1 MPDFKNIA
9 YQESDKI
16 GYLTLQR
23 DDGINVLNIE
33 MMEEINSALESL
45 KHGGNLKALV
55 LRAKGKAFS
64 AGVDVGE
71 HTDELAGKMIK
82 SFHRMFLHLD
92 KMECPT
98 IALVH
103 GAALGGGCEL
113 ACFCDMVLAREGVKF
128 GQPEIKV
135 GVFPP
140 VAAATFPQYA
150 HLKKVYEFLLV
161 GDVIL
166 SNEAE
171 RMGLVSRIYPKEDFE
186 KKCQELIYRLAS
198 NSAAI
203 LRLTKKAIRA
213 GIGKRFSEALPAIE
227 DIYLNEMMKTKDA
240 HEGLA
245 AFMEKRRPEWRDE

>member
-1 MPDFKNIA
+1 MAEYKHIG
-9 YQESDKI
+9 YEESDKI
-16 GYLTLQR
+16 GYLTFQR
-23 DDGINVLNIE
+23 DDDINVLNIE
-33 MMEEINSALESL
+33 MMEEINSALKSL
-45 KHGGNLKALV
+45 DAGRNLKALV

-64 AGVDVGE
+64 AGVDVAE
-71 HTDELAGKMIK
+71 HTDQLAEKMIR
-82 SFHRMFLHLD
+82 SFHGMFLLLD

-98 IALVH
+98 VALVQ

-140 VAAATFPQYA
+140 VAAAAFPQYA
-150 HLKKVYEFLLV
+150 HLKKVNELLLV

-166 SNEAE
+166 SEEAE
-171 RMGLVSRIYPKEDFE
+171 RMGLVNRVYPKEEFE
-186 KKCQELIYRLAS
+186 KKCQEFVYRLAS

-203 LRLTKKAIRA
+203 LGLTKNAIRA
-213 GIGKRFSEALPAIE
+213 GIGKSFSEALPVIE
-227 DIYLNEMMKTKDA
+227 DIYLKEMMQTKDA

-245 AFMEKRRPEWRDE
+245 AFMEKRSPKWRDG

>member
-9 YQESDKI
+9 YEESDKI

-33 MMEEINSALESL
+33 MMEEINSVLESL
-45 KHGGNLKALV
+45 KGGGNLKALV
-55 LRAKGKAFS
+55 IKAKGKAFS
-64 AGVDVGE
+64 AGVDVSE
-71 HTDELAGKMIK
+71 HTAELVNKMIDA
-82 SFHRMFLHLD
+82 FHKIFRLLD

-98 IALVH
+98 IAQVH

-113 ACFCDMVLAREGVKF
+113 ACFCDMVLAREGAKF

-140 VAAATFPQYA
+140 VAAAAFPQHA
-150 HLKKVYEFLLV
+150 HLKKVYELLLV
-161 GDVIL
+161 GDVVL
-166 SNEAE
+166 SDEAE
-171 RMGLVSRIYPKEDFE
+171 RMGLVNRVYPKEEFE
-186 KKCQELIYRLAS
+186 KKCQEFVYRLAS

-213 GIGKRFSEALPAIE
+213 SIGKTFSEALPVIE
-227 DIYLNEMMKTKDA
+227 DIYLKEMMKTKDA

-245 AFMEKRRPEWRDE
+245 SFIERRQAKWVDE

>member
-1 MPDFKNIA
+1 MAEYKHIG
-9 YQESDKI
+9 YEESNKI

-23 DDGINVLNIE
+23 DEGINVLNIE

-45 KHGGNLKALV
+45 KGGGNLKALV
-55 LRAKGKAFS
+55 INAKGKAFS
-64 AGVDVGE
+64 AGVDVSE
-71 HTDELAGKMIK
+71 HTAELVNKMIDT
-82 SFHRMFLHLD
+82 FHMIFRLLD

-98 IALVH
+98 IAQVH

-140 VAAATFPQYA
+140 VAAAAFPQYA
-150 HLKKVYEFLLV
+150 HLKKVYELLLV
-161 GDVIL
+161 GDVVL
-166 SNEAE
+166 SDEAE
-171 RMGLVSRIYPKEDFE
+171 QMGLVNRVYPKEEFE
-186 KKCQELIYRLAS
+186 KKCQEFVYRLAS

-213 GIGKRFSEALPAIE
+213 GMGKPFSEALPVIE
-227 DIYLNEMMKTKDA
+227 NIYLKDMMQTKDA